1 MLFHCV
7 ECFRSFYLNKTFDI
21 FWVYFSE
28 VIVIVMILWSILLSL
43 NLSVDLAM
51 LLGLLLLG
59 MMSITQQKVYL
70 LALLLIF
77 LQDSKLSRYGGI
89 KGRLYITDSGKFPN
103 CVGPPAFPPQNQR
116 DPLPFINFQIGKN
129 KKYLTT

>member
-1 MLFHCV
+1 MVNSSVFELV
-7 ECFRSFYLNKTFDI
+7 SRSRHVAGASTTWDDEYNST
-21 FWVYFSE
+21 E
-28 VIVIVMILWSILLSL
+28 GLS
-43 NLSVDLAM
+43 S
-51 LLGLLLLG
+51 
-59 MMSITQQKVYL
+59 
-70 LALLLIF
+70 LLLIF

-103 CVGPPAFPPQNQR
+103 CVGPSAFPPQNQR